1 MAVNDRQR
9 QRPVLVLSGQRQK
22 HKQDTKRK
30 DEKRGVTRG
39 YLLIGQ
45 LGPLE

>member
-1 MAVNDRQR
+1 MAVHDRQR

-22 HKQDTKRK
+22 PKQDTKRK
-30 DEKRGVTRG
+30 DEKRGVTSG